1 MIPYTQYDLG
11 GVGGAHV
18 HPGAH
23 MGHQAPTGY
32 HHHHSH
38 LGHVGPHDHMHQQ
51 ELPKYSRYFK
61 TKVLKKTLKDSTQ
74 KSFTNN
80 KY

>member
-11 GVGGAHV
+11 GVGGPHV

-23 MGHQAPTGY
+23 VGHQAATGY

-51 ELPKYSRYFK
+51 ELPKYSRYLK
-61 TKVLKKTLKDSTQ
+61 IKVLRSKILQGKVLHNNF
-74 KSFTNN
+74 FT
-80 KY
+80 